1 MSRALDTNAFYAAL
15 LAVGDSFVGNINQ
28 VGGWP
33 AQVSSQD
40 LNLSAHLSTGALE
53 EPSFSTDLSYNI
65 PPNSMLLETRGS
77 QISFAGDSLTVN
89 SAADPLGVPLQKR
102 KRRHSNVHEDTPAPK
117 SIRLDGP
124 DIRTILN
131 DTYGYEFVQRAAYA
145 QKTGNGPSG
154 LQALF
159 SHHSLTLLFRILGC
173 ESFGCVETLST
184 SWEKVEVRLGESIV
198 TAGEIAQALGWKTNT
213 LDNRRVFMNKAFT
226 LFGLPWKGDLPAC
239 EYNLSMMFSRIKLF
253 IGIGKDLSIEYDY
266 LRHYLRLTMI
276 RYVPP
281 VPNAAGDPSGATTR
295 IGPRDIAARTLTIEW
310 LREWVPKFWDARPS

>member
-1 MSRALDTNAFYAAL
+1 MAATSALQVIPSPSSKWKSAL
-15 LAVGDSFVGNINQ
+15 PCLTSLI
-28 VGGWP
+28 
-33 AQVSSQD
+33 SS
-40 LNLSAHLSTGALE
+40 SCS
-53 EPSFSTDLSYNI
+53 S
-65 PPNSMLLETRGS
+65 
-77 QISFAGDSLTVN
+77 
-89 SAADPLGVPLQKR
+89 SAAGPLGVPLQKR
-102 KRRHSNVHEDTPAPK
+102 KRQDSNVHEDTPVPK

-124 DIRTILN
+124 GIRTILN
-131 DTYGYEFVQRAAYA
+131 DTYGYEFVQQAAYT

-184 SWEKVEVRLGESIV
+184 SWERVEVQLGDSIV
-198 TAGEIAQALGWKTNT
+198 SAGEIAQALGWKTNT

-226 LFGLPWKGDLPAC
+226 LFGLPWKGDLPAR
-239 EYNLSMMFSRIKLF
+239 EYNLSMTFSMCNHIKLF

-266 LRHYLRLTMI
+266 LQHYLRLTMI

-281 VPNAAGDPSGATTR
+281 VPNAAGGPSSAAIR